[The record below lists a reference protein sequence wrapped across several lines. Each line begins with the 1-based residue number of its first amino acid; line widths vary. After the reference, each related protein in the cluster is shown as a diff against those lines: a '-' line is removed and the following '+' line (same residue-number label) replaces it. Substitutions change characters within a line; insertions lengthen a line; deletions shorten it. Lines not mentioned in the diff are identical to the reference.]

1 MPRAD
6 GSGKC
11 TLVATSH
18 DAEAAFGVLYDVVD
32 AEAAT
37 LARAEGVHTGG
48 YVRRD
53 LKLQMSAGRT
63 ASAMT
68 YVASAGHVGV
78 SRIPFDWYR
87 DLVVAGAIEHGLPPR
102 YVAIARRLTGTGLST
117 EQADAITDA
126 VREAAE
132 HGDHVTPEALR
143 AELASLEARLT
154 WRFAGAMLAQTLA
167 ILGGVLAMLR
177 LLE

>member
-1 MPRAD
+1 MLD
-6 GSGKC
+6 
-11 TLVATSH
+11 TH
-18 DAEAAFGVLYDVVD
+18 
-32 AEAAT
+32 
-37 LARAEGVHTGG
+37 
-48 YVRRD
+48 
-53 LKLQMSAGRT
+53 
-63 ASAMT
+63 
-68 YVASAGHVGV
+68 
-78 SRIPFDWYR
+78 
-87 DLVVAGAIEHGLPPR
+87 
-102 YVAIARRLTGTGLST
+102 AIARRLTATGLST

-132 HGDHVTPEALR
+132 LSDHVTPQALR